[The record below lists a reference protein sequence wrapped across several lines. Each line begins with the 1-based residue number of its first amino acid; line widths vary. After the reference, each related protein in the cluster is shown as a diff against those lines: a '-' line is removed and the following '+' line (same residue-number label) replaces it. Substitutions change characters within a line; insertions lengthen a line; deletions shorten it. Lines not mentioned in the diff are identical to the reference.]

1 MLTSAQS
8 LGVLAL
14 AAVNQI
20 KLYAMKLTL
29 LLRPQHWPLEVD
41 SKMEVR

>member
-20 KLYAMKLTL
+20 KSYAMKLTL
-29 LLRPQHWPLEVD
+29 LLRPQYWPLEGD